1 MAKYELTKSIDVDE
15 LNKRSGLPTG
25 KKRTLAFGAII
36 SDRVE
41 DRDMD
46 RFTYLGEL
54 YRTKTADLNDA
65 CRRISEEPP
74 PAPTPT
80 IVPAPTPTIVPAP
93 TPKPPAPVPVKPTAL
108 LQWEPLSSS
117 IPASRAKV
125 PGGWLISITNGG
137 MTFYPDPNH
146 SWDGAS
152 L

>member
-1 MAKYELTKSIDVDE
+1 MATYEITKSIDVDE

-36 SDRVE
+36 ADRVE
-41 DRDMD
+41 DRDIY
-46 RFTYLGEL
+46 RFTYLGEF
-54 YRTKTADLNDA
+54 YRAKTADLNDA
-65 CRRISEEPP
+65 CCLIGEEPLAP
-74 PAPTPT
+74 PAPTSTST
-80 IVPAPTPTIVPAP
+80 IVPAPR
-93 TPKPPAPVPVKPTAL
+93 PPAPANSTAL

-117 IPASRAKV
+117 IPAFRAMV

-146 SWDGAS
+146 AWDGAS

>member
-1 MAKYELTKSIDVDE
+1 MAKYEITKSIDVDE

-25 KKRTLAFGAII
+25 RKRTLAFGAII
-36 SDRVE
+36 ADRVE

-54 YRTKTADLNDA
+54 YRARRSDLNDA
-65 CRRISEEPP
+65 CRLIGEEPLAA
-74 PAPTPT
+74 PAPT
-80 IVPAPTPTIVPAP
+80 IVPAP
-93 TPKPPAPVPVKPTAL
+93 VKPAAL

>member
-1 MAKYELTKSIDVDE
+1 MAKYEITKSIDVDE

-36 SDRVE
+36 ADRVE
-41 DRDMD
+41 VRDMD
-46 RFTYLGEL
+46 RFTYLGEP
-54 YRTKTADLNDA
+54 YRTKTAELNDA
-65 CRRISEEPP
+65 CRLIAEDLPSASNPALTSTP
-74 PAPTPT
+74 ALTIAPDPVIAPAPTP
-80 IVPAPTPTIVPAP
+80 
-93 TPKPPAPVPVKPTAL
+93 VKPAAR

>member
-1 MAKYELTKSIDVDE
+1 MAKYEITKSIDVDE

-80 IVPAPTPTIVPAP
+80 IVPTPA
-93 TPKPPAPVPVKPTAL
+93 PKPPAPVPARPAAL
-108 LQWEPLSSS
+108 LLWEPLSSS

-146 SWDGAS
+146 AWDGAS